1 MLYGNKRLIRRYRRA
16 AHPSKSER
24 GICGLLRPP
33 PGSPEINFALGARP
47 ARQANGSARSHE
59 WARNPQGF
67 SRNFQQAALA
77 TFDRFRNSAKV
88 RPCGAEPAR
97 LALQTAGDEST
108 SSQQRKKLFPSAVKG
123 PAQDLG
129 RSNLLSQPKRE
140 RAKEIDYRQ
149 EGDTRA
155 NIAPQENKFIDS
167 HETVQRL
174 RYSYGRR
181 LVTGKAQYCSPN
193 NGLPIT

>member
-1 MLYGNKRLIRRYRRA
+1 MRSASPPPRVPRNKFRPGSQA
-16 AHPSKSER
+16 SSTSER
-24 GICGLLRPP
+24 QRTFTRVDPESAGIFEKL
-33 PGSPEINFALGARP
+33 SAS
-47 ARQANGSARSHE
+47 SARV
-59 WARNPQGF
+59 P
-67 SRNFQQAALA
+67 
-77 TFDRFRNSAKV
+77 FDRFRNSAKV